1 MQFRLACL
9 LTADEYSSQRFWER
23 ASLESCPLHP
33 EGGCGF
39 CRHTPYER
47 VEPPGTLIARW
58 RCPLARVTFSLLP
71 DCLASRVKGRLRDI
85 ELAADAVDRRD
96 GSLEAL
102 AASLRPPAEVD
113 PDGDHVAGTLKW
125 LRRRRCW
132 VTAALTVA
140 LGLLPDRLAGRAPT
154 LADFR
159 AALGVEHVL
168 EALRPLFAARLAQL
182 PPPLGFGPRSTPRKE
197 GARCLQQETGPD
209 PPPTAS

>member
-1 MQFRLACL
+1 MQFRHPCQ
-9 LTADEYSSQRFWER
+9 LTADEYRSQRCWEQ

-39 CRHTPYER
+39 SRHTPYER

-85 ELAADAVDRRD
+85 EAAADAAEHRD

-102 AASLRPPAEVD
+102 AASLRPAAEGD

-125 LRRRRCW
+125 LRRRRRW
-132 VTAALTVA
+132 VTTALTVA
-140 LGLLPDRLAGRAPT
+140 LGLLPDTLAGRAPT
-154 LADFR
+154 LTDFR
-159 AALGVEHVL
+159 AALGVDDVL
-168 EALRPLFAARLAQL
+168 EALRPLLVARLAQL

-197 GARCLQQETGPD
+197 AAPRLQQEAGPD
-209 PPPTAS
+209 PPATSS